1 MEQTY
6 NMVVSIY
13 VFKIVNMKS
22 FIFTIVLCIIG
33 TSHSQTVVGG
43 GIYANTTWTA
53 ANSPYLLTQSLV
65 IFPGKTLTIEPGTT
79 VRVTA
84 DQSFN
89 TGNFIYLEVRGTLN
103 AIGTTSNPITF
114 TSTIPANES
123 NWLGIRIKGSQGGLV
138 EMDHFKLTNSF
149 YGLHNDIAEPGV
161 SYNFNGCE
169 FKNNQYAIQLNADM
183 LYSSCLFEGNGVGNA
198 AQISYGSLTASNC
211 QFLNNFCSFT
221 WSNYINV
228 SNCNFVGNENNI
240 IGSPGLITDCT
251 FSNNTNAV
259 TEANS
264 NTIVNC
270 SFENNQIAIDASGSM
285 TINNCFFQGNGTAM
299 RMGDNSIITNNQI
312 LNNDKG
318 IVITGWSP
326 NSMNISD
333 NIICNNI
340 LYNLENATD
349 KNFDVNANCFC
360 SSDSTYIE
368 GLIYDGYDDITRGL
382 VNYAIYDDSCQNVLE
397 YVVKIDLGGS
407 VNIETTTTSEFQAFF
422 QSANDLKIITE
433 MNQVVQLYDGMGR
446 KISSFSLT
454 KGENIFK
461 TETSP
466 GILLLEGANGT
477 KLRLIQP

>member
-1 MEQTY
+1 
-6 NMVVSIY
+6 
-13 VFKIVNMKS
+13 MKTIL
-22 FIFTIVLCIIG
+22 FTLFLLIFGI
-33 TSHSQTVVGG
+33 SQAQTVVGG

-89 TGNFIYLEVRGTLN
+89 TGNYIYLEVRGTLN
-103 AIGTTSNPITF
+103 AIGTSSGPITF
-114 TSTIPANES
+114 TSTILGNES
-123 NWLGIRIKGSQGGLV
+123 NWLGIRIKGSQGGSV

-149 YGLHNDIAEPGV
+149 YGLHNDIAEPGL

-183 LYSSCLFEGNGVGNA
+183 VYSNCLFEGNGVGNA

-221 WSNYINV
+221 WSNNINV
-228 SNCNFVGNENNI
+228 SNCTFDGNENNI
-240 IGSPGLITDCT
+240 VGSPGTITDCI
-251 FSNNTNAV
+251 FNNNTNAM
-259 TEANS
+259 TEANGI
-264 NTIVNC
+264 TIVNC
-270 SFENNQIAIDASGSM
+270 SFENNQIGIDASGSM
-285 TINNCFFQGNGTAM
+285 NVNNCFFLGNGTAM
-299 RMGDNSIITNNQI
+299 RMGDNSLITNNQI
-312 LNNDKG
+312 LNNERG
-318 IVITGWSP
+318 IVVTGWSP
-326 NSMNISD
+326 NTMIISD
-333 NIICNNI
+333 NIICSNN

-360 SSDSTYIE
+360 SSDSSYIE

-407 VNIETTTTSEFQAFF
+407 SNIETIETSEFQVFF
-422 QSANDLKIITE
+422 MSPNELKFISE
-433 MNQVVQLYDGMGR
+433 REQVVYLFDGMGR
-446 KISSFSLT
+446 KISTFSLS

-461 TETSP
+461 TKSSS
-466 GILLLEGANGT
+466 GILLFEGENGT
-477 KLRLIQP
+477 KLRIIQP

>member
-1 MEQTY
+1 
-6 NMVVSIY
+6 
-13 VFKIVNMKS
+13 MKS
-22 FIFTIVLCIIG
+22 FILTTVLFIIG

-89 TGNFIYLEVRGTLN
+89 TGNYIYLEVRGTLN
-103 AIGTTSNPITF
+103 AIGTTSSPITF
-114 TSTIPANES
+114 TSTIPSNET
-123 NWLGIRIKGSQGGLV
+123 NWLGIRIKGSQGGIV

-183 LYSSCLFEGNGVGNA
+183 VYSNCAFEGNGVGNA

-221 WSNYINV
+221 WSNNINV

-240 IGSPGLITDCT
+240 VGSPGLITDCFFLNNINAIT
-251 FSNNTNAV
+251 ESNGQ
-259 TEANS
+259 
-264 NTIVNC
+264 TIVNC
-270 SFENNQIAIDASGSM
+270 SFEDNQIGIDASGSM
-285 TINNCFFQGNGTAM
+285 NINNCFFQGNGTAM
-299 RMGDNSIITNNQI
+299 RMGDNSSITNNQI
-312 LNNDKG
+312 LNNDRG

-326 NSMNISD
+326 NTMNISD
-333 NIICNNI
+333 NIICNNT

-382 VNYAIYDDSCQNVLE
+382 VNYAIYDDSCQNVIR
-397 YVVKIDLGGS
+397 YITKIDLGVS
-407 VNIETTTTSEFQAFF
+407 ANFELSPTNKFQAFF

-433 MNQVVQLYDGMGR
+433 MDQVVQLYDGMGR

-454 KGENIFK
+454 EGENMFK

-466 GILLLEGANGT
+466 GILLLVGENGT
-477 KLRLIQP
+477 KMRLIQP

>member
-1 MEQTY
+1 
-6 NMVVSIY
+6 
-13 VFKIVNMKS
+13 MKAL
-22 FIFTIVLCIIG
+22 FLTIVLFIIG

-65 IFPGKTLTIEPGTT
+65 IFPGKTLTIEPGTI

-103 AIGTTSNPITF
+103 AIGTINSPITF
-114 TSTIPANES
+114 TSTIPSNET

-161 SYNFNGCE
+161 SYTFNGCE

-183 LYSSCLFEGNGVGNA
+183 VYSNCLFEGNGVGNA
-198 AQISYGSLTASNC
+198 AQISYGTLTASNC

-221 WSNYINV
+221 WSNNINV
-228 SNCNFVGNENNI
+228 SNCTFDGNENNI
-240 IGSPGLITDCT
+240 VGSPGTITDCI
-251 FSNNTNAV
+251 FNNNTNAV
-259 TEANS
+259 TEANGI
-264 NTIVNC
+264 TIVNC
-270 SFENNQIAIDASGSM
+270 SFENNQIGIDASGSM
-285 TINNCFFQGNGTAM
+285 NINNCFFQGNGTAM

-312 LNNDKG
+312 LNNDRG

-326 NSMNISD
+326 NSMGISD
-333 NIICNNI
+333 NIICNNT
-340 LYNLENATD
+340 LYNLENGTD

-397 YVVKIDLGGS
+397 YVVKVNLGGS
-407 VNIETTTTSEFQAFF
+407 ANIETTNITDFHAYFVSLNELMIISEKDQ
-422 QSANDLKIITE
+422 II
-433 MNQVVQLYDGMGR
+433 QLYDGLGR
-446 KISSFSLT
+446 KINQYPIVSGKNSIKSPVSS
-454 KGENIFK
+454 G
-461 TETSP
+461 
-466 GILLLEGANGT
+466 LLFLEGEAGT
-477 KLRLIQP
+477 RQRLIQP

>member
-1 MEQTY
+1 
-6 NMVVSIY
+6 
-13 VFKIVNMKS
+13 MKT
-22 FIFTIVLCIIG
+22 FIFTIVLFIVG

-53 ANSPYLLTQSLV
+53 SNSPYLLTQSLV

-79 VRVTA
+79 VVVTA

-103 AIGTTSNPITF
+103 AIGTTNSPITF
-114 TSTIPANES
+114 TSSIPANES
-123 NWLGIRIKGSQGGLV
+123 NWLGIGIKGSQGGLV

-149 YGLHNDIAEPGV
+149 YGLYNDIAEPGV

-169 FKNNQYAIQLNADM
+169 FKNNQYAVQFNADM
-183 LYSSCLFEGNGVGNA
+183 VYTNCLFEENGVGNA
-198 AQISYGSLTASNC
+198 AQISYGTLTASNC

-228 SNCNFVGNENNI
+228 SNCNFVGNQNNI

-251 FSNNTNAV
+251 FSNNVNAV

-270 SFENNQIAIDASGSM
+270 SFENNEIAIDASGSM
-285 TINNCFFQGNGTAM
+285 NINNCFFQGNGTAM

-312 LNNDKG
+312 LDNDKG

-333 NIICNNI
+333 NIICNNN
-340 LYNLENATD
+340 LYNLENGTD

-360 SSDSTYIE
+360 SSDSSYIE

-397 YVVKIDLGGS
+397 YVVKVNLGGS
-407 VNIETTTTSEFQAFF
+407 ANIETTNITDFHAYFVSLNELIIISEKDQ
-422 QSANDLKIITE
+422 II
-433 MNQVVQLYDGMGR
+433 QLYDGLGR
-446 KISSFSLT
+446 KINQYPIASGKNSLKSPVSS
-454 KGENIFK
+454 G
-461 TETSP
+461 
-466 GILLLEGANGT
+466 LLFLEGEEGT
-477 KLRLIQP
+477 RLRLIQP

>member
-1 MEQTY
+1 
-6 NMVVSIY
+6 
-13 VFKIVNMKS
+13 MKA
-22 FIFTIVLCIIG
+22 FILTIVLFIIG

-65 IFPGKTLTIEPGTT
+65 IFPGKTLTIEPGTI

-103 AIGTTSNPITF
+103 AIGTTSSPITF
-114 TSTIPANES
+114 TSTIPSNES

-161 SYNFNGCE
+161 SYTFNGCE
-169 FKNNQYAIQLNADM
+169 FKNNQYAVQFNADM
-183 LYSSCLFEGNGVGNA
+183 VYSNCLFEENGVGNA
-198 AQISYGSLTASNC
+198 AQISYGTITASNC

-221 WSNYINV
+221 WSNYINI
-228 SNCNFVGNENNI
+228 SNCNFVGNQNNI

-251 FSNNTNAV
+251 FSNNVNAV

-270 SFENNQIAIDASGSM
+270 SFENNETAIDASGSM
-285 TINNCFFQGNGTAM
+285 NINNCFFQGNGTAM

-333 NIICNNI
+333 NIICNNN
-340 LYNLENATD
+340 LYNLENGTD

-360 SSDSTYIE
+360 SSDSSYIE

-397 YVVKIDLGGS
+397 YVVKVDLGGS
-407 VNIETTTTSEFQAFF
+407 ATIEATSTSEFQAFF
-422 QSANDLKIITE
+422 MSTNELKIITE
-433 MNQVVQLYDGMGR
+433 MNQVVHLYDGMGR

-454 KGENIFK
+454 EGENNFK

-466 GILLLEGANGT
+466 GILIIAGENGSKT
-477 KLRLIQP
+477 RLIQP

>member
-1 MEQTY
+1 
-6 NMVVSIY
+6 
-13 VFKIVNMKS
+13 MKS
-22 FIFTIVLCIIG
+22 FFLTLVLFIVG
-33 TSHSQTVVGG
+33 TSQAQTVVGG

-89 TGNFIYLEVRGTLN
+89 TGNYIYLEVRGTLN
-103 AIGTTSNPITF
+103 AIGTTSSPITF
-114 TSTIPANES
+114 TSTILGNES

-138 EMDHFKLTNSF
+138 QMDHFNLTNSF

-183 LYSSCLFEGNGVGNA
+183 VYANCLFEENGVGNA
-198 AQISYGSLTASNC
+198 AQISYGTLTASNC

-228 SNCNFVGNENNI
+228 SNCTFTGNGNNI
-240 IGSPGLITDCT
+240 IGSPGTITDCI
-251 FSNNTNAV
+251 FNNNTNAI

-270 SFENNQIAIDASGSM
+270 SFENNEIGIDASGSM
-285 TINNCFFQGNGTAM
+285 NINNCFFQGNGTAM
-299 RMGDNSIITNNQI
+299 RMGDNSVIINNQI
-312 LNNDKG
+312 LNNDRG

-333 NIICNNI
+333 NIICNNN
-340 LYNLENATD
+340 LFNLENATD

-397 YVVKIDLGGS
+397 YVVKVDLGGS
-407 VNIETTTTSEFQAFF
+407 ANIEATSTSEFQAYFM
-422 QSANDLKIITE
+422 STNELKFISET
-433 MNQVVQLYDGMGR
+433 NQVVLLYDGMGR
-446 KISSFSLT
+446 KISTFSLT
-454 KGENIFK
+454 EGENIFK
-461 TETSP
+461 TVTSP
-466 GILLLEGANGT
+466 GILLLVGENGT
-477 KLRLIQP
+477 KMRLIQP

>member
-1 MEQTY
+1 MLH
-6 NMVVSIY
+6 II
-13 VFKIVNMKS
+13 FIMKAL
-22 FIFTIVLCIIG
+22 FLTIVLFIIG

-65 IFPGKTLTIEPGTT
+65 IFPGKTLTIEPGTI

-103 AIGTTSNPITF
+103 AIGTTSSPITF
-114 TSTIPANES
+114 TSTIPSNET

-161 SYNFNGCE
+161 SYTFNGCE

-183 LYSSCLFEGNGVGNA
+183 VYSNCLFEGNGVGNA
-198 AQISYGSLTASNC
+198 AQISYGTLTASNC

-221 WSNYINV
+221 WSNNINV
-228 SNCNFVGNENNI
+228 SNCTFDGNENNI
-240 IGSPGLITDCT
+240 VGSPGTITDCI
-251 FSNNTNAV
+251 FNNNTNAV
-259 TEANS
+259 TEANGI
-264 NTIVNC
+264 TIVNC
-270 SFENNQIAIDASGSM
+270 SFENNQIGIDASGSM
-285 TINNCFFQGNGTAM
+285 NINNCFFQGNGTAM

-312 LNNDKG
+312 LNNDRG

-326 NSMNISD
+326 NSMGISD
-333 NIICNNI
+333 NIICNNT
-340 LYNLENATD
+340 LYNLENGTD

-407 VNIETTTTSEFQAFF
+407 ANIEATSTAEFQAFF
-422 QSANDLKIITE
+422 MSTNDLKFISET
-433 MNQVVQLYDGMGR
+433 NQVVHLYDGMGR
-446 KISSFSLT
+446 KISTFTLT
-454 KGENIFK
+454 EGENMFK

-466 GILLLEGANGT
+466 GILLLVGENGT
-477 KLRLIQP
+477 KMRLIQP